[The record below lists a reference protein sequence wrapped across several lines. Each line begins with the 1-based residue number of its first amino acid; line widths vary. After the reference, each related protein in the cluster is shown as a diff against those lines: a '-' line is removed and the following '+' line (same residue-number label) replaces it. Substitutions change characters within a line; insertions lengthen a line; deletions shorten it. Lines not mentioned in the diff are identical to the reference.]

1 MVLKNKSRSLHFDKI
16 FASHITDS
24 GLVSPIFKEL
34 INRLKKKTTQKRIG
48 KKTKQFF
55 PIAMKIL
62 RLISDAKMQFE
73 TTARHFTPLD

>member
-1 MVLKNKSRSLHFDKI
+1 MVLKNKSRSLHCDKI

-48 KKTKQFF
+48 KKTKFF
-55 PIAMKIL
+55 RIANENL
-62 RLISDAKMQFE
+62 EA
-73 TTARHFTPLD
+73 H